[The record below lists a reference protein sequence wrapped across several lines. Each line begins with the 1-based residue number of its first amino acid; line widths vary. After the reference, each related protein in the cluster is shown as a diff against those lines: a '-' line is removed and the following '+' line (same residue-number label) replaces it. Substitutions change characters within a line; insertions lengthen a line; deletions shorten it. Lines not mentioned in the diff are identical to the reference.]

1 MTTAAPAKP
10 ARRTPLA
17 RTGGPRGN
25 AESRIVRSIGEAI
38 ADRRLPPGT
47 KLTEE
52 SLAEAFGV
60 SRERVR
66 KVLLLLA
73 QRRVVTLIPNRG
85 AFVAKPSPKEAREV
99 FEARRVIERAIM
111 ERLERLPRPL
121 SDDMLEKLRGHG
133 ALEDAAERAAD
144 RKAMIRLSG
153 QFHLLLAEFAGN
165 ATLAGILTDL
175 IDRSSLAI
183 AAFERRSSHTCSADD
198 HRRLIAALIGN
209 RPGEATALMIE
220 HLDEVE
226 RQLDL
231 EAKTDTRID
240 LKAIFADEPEPA

>member
-1 MTTAAPAKP
+1 MTAISTPKP
-10 ARRTPLA
+10 PRRT
-17 RTGGPRGN
+17 TGGRSS
-25 AESRIVRSIGEAI
+25 AEARIVRSIREAI

-66 KVLLLLA
+66 KVLLLLS

-85 AFVAKPSPKEAREV
+85 AFVAKPTPEEAREV

-111 ERLERLPRPL
+111 DRLEKLPRPL
-121 SDDMLEKLRGHG
+121 PPAMLERLHHHG
-133 ALEDAAERAAD
+133 ALEDDAERAAD
-144 RKAMIRLSG
+144 RQAMIRLSG

-165 ATLAGILTDL
+165 ATLAGILADL

-183 AAFERRSSHTCSADD
+183 AAYERRTAHTCSAED
-198 HRRLIAALIGN
+198 HRRLIAALTGN
-209 RPGEATALMIE
+209 TPGEAAALMAD
-220 HLDEVE
+220 HLDAVE
-226 RQLDL
+226 NQLDL
-231 EAKTDTRID
+231 DPQPEAPVD
-240 LKAIFADEPEPA
+240 LKAIFAMEEAG